1 MCGRERESM
10 VKKRDDCLNVRR
22 KKNRWK
28 EGRPKLLMTVRT
40 DKEKERER
48 ECENY
53 EEPICHIFPLSF
65 CADGDHCKT

>member
-1 MCGRERESM
+1 M

-40 DKEKERER
+40 DKEKEKVKWKERDREKDR
-48 ECENY
+48 KRMRK
-53 EEPICHIFPLSF
+53 L
-65 CADGDHCKT
+65 